1 MGAGAP
7 MANAPSKENRA
18 TTRAISPGG
27 GTNPTR
33 GGRRNSNA
41 PAGAVNI
48 WREVLHQKRF
58 RTGLK
63 NEVGRHDHVLLTQTP
78 PLRQGPACK
87 AGRHAVPARRG
98 EGPTVP
104 PASDAAGWR
113 SAEGPGASRGVR
125 GVTPPGGDA
134 GQACVLAPQLRNGL
148 QGRGAQ
154 GRGRRPRAHAQWAG
168 ASFQAP

>member
-1 MGAGAP
+1 M
-7 MANAPSKENRA
+7 
-18 TTRAISPGG
+18 
-27 GTNPTR
+27 
-33 GGRRNSNA
+33 
-41 PAGAVNI
+41 
-48 WREVLHQKRF
+48 
-58 RTGLK
+58 
-63 NEVGRHDHVLLTQTP
+63 
-78 PLRQGPACK
+78 
-87 AGRHAVPARRG
+87 
-98 EGPTVP
+98 P

-148 QGRGAQ
+148 QGRGTQ